1 MKESYYFR
9 HDYDPTSDL
18 KIGAMLTEFGATGYG
33 LFWRIVEILH
43 SEEEHKIPKKEYF
56 FLTIAK
62 QMGTEVE
69 QVKAFVQKC
78 SDVYD
83 LFRHDENY
91 FWSERVFRNFEV
103 RNSIKEKRSE
113 AGKKS
118 AESRKNATIVEQN
131 LTSAEQVS
139 TSVEQNSTNANK
151 EKKRK
156 EKENKEKEIKEEE
169 SNINN
174 TLFDFKKSCIDFG
187 FNESLVNDWLIVRKG
202 KKASN
207 TETSFKIFVGQVKK
221 SGLDKNFVL
230 QECVYRNWISFKASW
245 KIEQPQQQTTDSTQP
260 IGTNKKPFTKLRR
273 KDFKSNSEFLGAC
286 HKRQENPDPFDF
298 SFPKDL
304 TKDKTDEQIEYM
316 EAELMRDN
324 PNGLRI
330 EL

>member
-1 MKESYYFR
+1 MKETFYFS
-9 HDYDPTSDL
+9 HDYNARYDH
-18 KIGAMLTEFGATGYG
+18 KIKRLIAKHGYLGYG
-33 LFWRIVEILH
+33 LFWAIVEDLYNNANALQTDYESIAFDLRTTPTIIE
-43 SEEEHKIPKKEYF
+43 SIIKDFGLFVIENGFFGSLSIEERLNARIQKSKKATESAKMRWNKCDSNANALQTQSDCNAIKESKVKESKNNKKE
-56 FLTIAK
+56 
-62 QMGTEVE
+62 
-69 QVKAFVQKC
+69 
-78 SDVYD
+78 
-83 LFRHDENY
+83 
-91 FWSERVFRNFEV
+91 
-103 RNSIKEKRSE
+103 
-113 AGKKS
+113 
-118 AESRKNATIVEQN
+118 
-131 LTSAEQVS
+131 
-139 TSVEQNSTNANK
+139 
-151 EKKRK
+151 
-156 EKENKEKEIKEEE
+156 
-169 SNINN
+169 
-174 TLFDFKKSCIDFG
+174 LFDFKKSCVDFG
-187 FNESLVNDWLIVRKG
+187 FNENLVNDWLIVRKN

-207 TETSFKIFVGQVKK
+207 TETAFKSFVKQVEK

-245 KIEQPQQQTTDSTQP
+245 KIEQPQQQKTDSTQP